1 MMGRGV
7 RTTAQGRGLQPSAA
21 RHLPASSSPCPP
33 LCALPLAEDVFSAI
47 RGRRGHGCLCRRGLW
62 AQPSGSLLRGIPAL
76 HTLWLGSPACGTPHC
91 VPFPACRAP
100 LHASSCMLVPACHP
114 LHAVTHVLC
123 PLSVAPPAA
132 PCMSPLH
139 ASLLWMWCPRG
150 IHTLPAASHLHIR
163 VPLPGNDL

>member
-76 HTLWLGSPACGTPHC
+76 HTPWLGSPACGTPHC

-100 LHASSCMLVPACHP
+100 LHAGPCVPPPACCHPRIVPPECRPTCCP
-114 LHAVTHVLC
+114 LHVT
-123 PLSVAPPAA
+123 PA
-132 PCMSPLH
+132 CLSPLDVVSPGH
-139 ASLLWMWCPRG
+139 PHIACCLPSTHQGPSPRE
-150 IHTLPAASHLHIR
+150 
-163 VPLPGNDL
+163 